1 MKYEL
6 EEIKKGFKFEYQAV
20 EGGKF
25 RVIGVT
31 KLNSLIIK
39 INKFG
44 FIDNEYKE
52 FITNFKNIVTLFDN
66 EVILNSIKYEQYE
79 ELLKTINLKVT
90 AVITAISLA
99 IDNQD
104 ENSISIKLPPFTDL
118 KSVANFIEDIE
129 KIFKGVLPDKKQGEL
144 KLSTF
149 DTGSNWIEVVV
160 TYAESVVIIGEFVK
174 VTTELAKNILA
185 LRSTTEKLESTN
197 SIDDEA
203 RQIVLDSM
211 RKLEVEQSKISAS
224 KLLESGVINTEDLS
238 NINEYQNG
246 LSMQILTMADYL
258 IKGAEVK
265 PALNAPEEQKE
276 EFPSNE
282 EYKLLQESANQL
294 LLNSP
299 SEDRET
305 EDRETE
311 NQKTENQ
318 KTEDQK

>member
-25 RVIGVT
+25 RVIGIT
-31 KLNSLIIK
+31 KLNSLIVK

-79 ELLKTINLKVT
+79 ELLSTINLKVT

-149 DTGSNWIEVVV
+149 DTGSNWIEVVM

-174 VTTELAKNILA
+174 ITTELAKNILA

-299 SEDRET
+299 SED
-305 EDRETE
+305 
-311 NQKTENQ
+311 QKTEN
-318 KTEDQK
+318 